1 MRAKAVEK
9 EEEYYLLLCPQIILG
24 HPPLIHAHPF
34 HVLLMLVPGQCLRQD
49 IYNHFCGRNIG
60 QFDES
65 ILAGLST
72 EVVSNVNVLGLIV
85 VLRVL

>member
-1 MRAKAVEK
+1 
-9 EEEYYLLLCPQIILG
+9 
-24 HPPLIHAHPF
+24 
-34 HVLLMLVPGQCLRQD
+34 MLVPGQCLRQD

-65 ILAGLST
+65 ILAGLSN